1 MGTIIDMLVAII
13 LLYTALINLID
24 IKFTKKEL
32 IIMLCLTELIG
43 VPAYVNLGY
52 FSAIPINFITI
63 IFLYK
68 RSRNI
73 VLSIILPLISNLIAV
88 VADYIL
94 EYMEISIFGKVINIS
109 IMNLPKYILN
119 FIIQIVII
127 FIISK
132 FIGDLINKKIT
143 ISKLKLKGKS
153 AILIIISVI
162 LTFIIFYINI
172 ILEDKNKFCNA
183 TIKIN
188 SVLFCIYFMLLCVIV
203 YFLIKSVT
211 KELEMKGKQ
220 EQFKNLKEYT
230 ESLEKLYSD
239 MRKFRH
245 DYINIISSVLGYI
258 EDRDMDGLEKYFSDD
273 ILPLSEKIKS
283 NNFKL
288 GLLKNIKV
296 PELKGIMSSKI
307 IRAQEL
313 GIDVFIDVAEQI
325 QKVDITSID
334 LCRIVGILIDNAI
347 EASLQ
352 CKKPSMKVAVVDN
365 KNSIFIVV
373 INNYN
378 GDIPPIYKMFEK
390 GFSTKGENRGLGLSN
405 LKEIIEDYD
414 NILLD
419 THAENSQFIQVVK
432 IFNI

>member
-1 MGTIIDMLVAII
+1 MGMIIDILFAII
-13 LLYTALINLID
+13 LLYTALINLIN
-24 IKFTKKEL
+24 INFTKKEL
-32 IIMLCLTELIG
+32 IIMLCITELIG
-43 VPAYVNLGY
+43 VLAYANFGY
-52 FSAIPINFITI
+52 LSAIPVNIITI

-68 RSRNI
+68 KSKNI

-88 VADYIL
+88 VSDYIL
-94 EYMEISIFGKVINIS
+94 SYI
-109 IMNLPKYILN
+109 KYIIGVSISFKQVGSTNYILT
-119 FIIQIVII
+119 FIAEVIII

-132 FIGDLINKKIT
+132 FIGSLMNKKIK
-143 ISKLKLKGKS
+143 ISKLKLKGKA
-153 AILIIISVI
+153 AILIILSVI
-162 LTFIIFYINI
+162 LTFIIFYINM
-172 ILEDKNKFCNA
+172 ILEDKNNFYNDI
-183 TIKIN
+183 IKVNLI
-188 SVLFCIYFMLLCVIV
+188 LFSIYFILLCVIV
-203 YFLIKSVT
+203 YFLIKNVT
-211 KELEMKGKQ
+211 KELEFKSKQ
-220 EQFKNLKEYT
+220 EQFKNLQEYT
-230 ESLEKLYSD
+230 ENLEKLYSD

-258 EDRDMDGLEKYFSDD
+258 EDRDIDGLEKYFNDD

-288 GLLKNIKV
+288 GLLKNIKL
-296 PELKGIMSSKI
+296 PELKGVISSKI

-325 QKVDITSID
+325 QKVDIIRID

-352 CKKPSMKVAVVDN
+352 CEKPSMKVAIVDN

-378 GDIPPIYKMFEK
+378 EDIPPIYKMFEK

-405 LKEIIEDYD
+405 LKEIIDNYE

-419 THAENSQFIQVVK
+419 THTDNGQFIQVVK